1 MILRKL
7 LTKISETF
15 PEKSKL
21 VSPSRAHYLQS
32 HRTYIPNIEWKCFN
46 VVLLHTSRWRAI

>member
-7 LTKISETF
+7 LTKIIDTF

-21 VSPSRAHYLQS
+21 VSPSRAYHLQS
-32 HRTYIPNIEWKCFN
+32 HRTCVPNIEWKCFN
-46 VVLLHTSRWRAI
+46 VVLRYDTIR

>member
-7 LTKISETF
+7 LTKIIDTF

-21 VSPSRAHYLQS
+21 VSPSRAYHLQS
-32 HRTYIPNIEWKCFN
+32 HRTYVPNIEWKCFN
-46 VVLLHTSRWRAI
+46 VVLRYDTIR